1 MYNCVILCM
10 VLIVNIN
17 YDKEVKMTIE
27 SFFKNSSDSQS
38 QEFLKNI
45 ETDSF
50 CQIIDEY
57 PTFIKQRIFE
67 NVTGRTQVYFEEKI
81 KKAQLNP
88 ISSHEKE
95 EFRKYYE
102 ELIVKL
108 NEVK

>member
-1 MYNCVILCM
+1 MK
-10 VLIVNIN
+10 
-17 YDKEVKMTIE
+17 KEIQMTIE
-27 SFFKNSSDSQS
+27 SFFKNSSDSQI
-38 QEFLKNI
+38 QEYLKNI
-45 ETDSF
+45 DTDGF

-67 NVTGRTQVYFEEKI
+67 NVTERTKIYFEEKI

-95 EFRKYYE
+95 EFKKYYE

-108 NEVK
+108 SAEMQKY